1 MISSEDLEK
10 VKKITRLHDEA
21 FWHLQQFDGHAKSS
35 DGAVSIEVEF
45 GNVWERQDGPVE
57 PHVAVAIYSY
67 VVASDTPSY
76 PNFGQR
82 SHYFETVDQALEVV
96 TEWHAKAMSYNPS
109 EEELKEIDELAEK
122 LAPYNPATFPAFTS
136 KAKNKYKFYILI
148 KIENYAWPD
157 QNREFYEILK
167 SLPILY
173 KIEINPE
180 SLL

>member
-109 EEELKEIDELAEK
+109 EEELKEIDELASDIWEV
-122 LAPYNPATFPAFTS
+122 
-136 KAKNKYKFYILI
+136 I
-148 KIENYAWPD
+148 KDKTTI
-157 QNREFYEILK
+157 YEIFSEDAK
-167 SLPILY
+167 A
-173 KIEINPE
+173 IEEGE
-180 SLL
+180 SSPPKRFRDISNGE